1 MKETP
6 QRRSL
11 VQLMEDAFFREALIL
26 MLGSPNNENKVT
38 TRIKPPPSH
47 LFSGVDERSAFV
59 FAASSGR
66 QGLVI
71 RGLGRASGS
80 QRNIW
85 KHLST

>member
-1 MKETP
+1 
-6 QRRSL
+6 
-11 VQLMEDAFFREALIL
+11 MEDAFFREGLIL
-26 MLGSPNNENKVT
+26 MLGSPNNENEVM
-38 TRIKPPPSH
+38 TRIKPPSSD
-47 LFSGVDERSAFV
+47 LFPGVDDRSAFV
-59 FAASSGR
+59 FAASSGC